1 MVLSYVYM
9 KILESRPRR
18 YDRGI
23 AWLSLGQE
31 GRVKREIVDRYVE
44 EGTRLLDIGA
54 GTGTLALMAAAR
66 GATVTGIDVS
76 AAMLD
81 EAGRKRRASP
91 AGDRVTLLE
100 AGVAEMD
107 TALGGMTFDL
117 ATASLVMS
125 ELSDDEQRFALA
137 QVHALLEPGGRLVV
151 VDETRPRGAGRRA
164 LYHLVRLPLALVTFS
179 LTQTSTRA
187 VRGLEEKVRAGGFE
201 IEDVTRRSMQSL
213 IVLVARKAGR

>member
-1 MVLSYVYM
+1 VLSYVYM

-23 AWLSLGQE
+23 AWLSLGQAD
-31 GRVKREIVDRYVE
+31 RVKREIVERYVK
-44 EGTRLLDIGA
+44 EGTRMLDVGA
-54 GTGTLALMAAAR
+54 GTGTLALLAAAR

-76 AAMLD
+76 APMLA
-81 EAGRKRRASP
+81 EAERKRSASP
-91 AGDRVTLLE
+91 AGERVTLLE

-107 TALGGMTFDL
+107 TALEGRSFDL

-125 ELSDDEQRFALA
+125 ELSGDEQRYALA
-137 QVHALLEPGGRLVV
+137 QVAALLVPGGRLVV
-151 VDETRPRGAGRRA
+151 VDETRPRGAGQRA

-187 VRGLEEKVRAGGFE
+187 VEGLEEKVREAGFT
-201 IEDVTRRSMQSL
+201 IEDVQRRSMGSL
-213 IVLVARKAGR
+213 VVLVATGGDR

>member
-1 MVLSYVYM
+1 MLSYVYM

-18 YDRGI
+18 YDTGI
-23 AWLSLGQE
+23 AWLSLGQA
-31 GRVKREIVDRYVE
+31 GRVKREIVERYVE
-44 EGTRLLDIGA
+44 EGTRLLDIGT

-81 EAGRKRRASP
+81 EAGRKRRVSP
-91 AGDRVTLLE
+91 AGEHVTLIE

-107 TALGGMTFDL
+107 TALEGMTFDL
-117 ATASLVMS
+117 VTASLVFS
-125 ELSDDEQRFALA
+125 ELSDDEQRYALS
-137 QVHALLEPGGRLVV
+137 QVASLLAPRGRLVI
-151 VDETRPRGAGRRA
+151 VDETRPEGAARRA

-187 VRGLEEKVRAGGFE
+187 VSGLEDKVREAGFDV
-201 IEDVTRRSMQSL
+201 EDVQRRSMGSL
-213 IVLVARKAGR
+213 VVLAATKADR